1 MLMLCLAYY
10 STDTKNHHT
19 FAEDIFAGNW
29 ITWRRHGMI
38 PCSTLCISALFIR
51 VKTGG
56 HAETPGVKGFPQFLI
71 ISSWGRIVEP
81 GAVSG

>member
-1 MLMLCLAYY
+1 
-10 STDTKNHHT
+10 
-19 FAEDIFAGNW
+19 
-29 ITWRRHGMI
+29 MI